1 MSFLSMLWKARRF
14 PGMWGLSL
22 KGRSDLAFWIM
33 VLSGFTARGVT
44 LSVWLDFR
52 VRGALFLHRAA
63 LGEHLEP

>member
-1 MSFLSMLWKARRF
+1 MTVICGVAFL
-14 PGMWGLSL
+14 
-22 KGRSDLAFWIM
+22 IM

-52 VRGALFLHRAA
+52 VRGALFLRRAA